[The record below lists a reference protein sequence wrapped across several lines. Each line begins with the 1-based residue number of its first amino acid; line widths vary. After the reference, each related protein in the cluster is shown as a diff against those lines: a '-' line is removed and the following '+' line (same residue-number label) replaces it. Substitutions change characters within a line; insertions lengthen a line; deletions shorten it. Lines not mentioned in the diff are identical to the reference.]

1 MEAKKNLMKIEGI
14 IMLVRE
20 RMTFPNAA
28 TTTLTILRSQDG
40 KSSQLKH
47 GETLGIEFEILLQ
60 CIKRRTFNSEG
71 SRGSCVF
78 FFFPFLFPDILK
90 DMKSQLFPFLLL
102 ATGSG
107 EQERGNKKEGGEREA
122 SKICTLMDE
131 AFKCGHVVLFVG
143 QFSDVTSCSFSLTSL
158 RPQLGFP
165 SPLKNTEGSFE
176 ALFTVSPQP
185 SPASSTGGL

>member
-1 MEAKKNLMKIEGI
+1 
-14 IMLVRE
+14 
-20 RMTFPNAA
+20 
-28 TTTLTILRSQDG
+28 
-40 KSSQLKH
+40 
-47 GETLGIEFEILLQ
+47 
-60 CIKRRTFNSEG
+60 
-71 SRGSCVF
+71 
-78 FFFPFLFPDILK
+78 
-90 DMKSQLFPFLLL
+90 MKSQLFPFLLL